1 MAGRKL
7 VERGLADEAIAVYA
21 TLLEET
27 RQQYGDTSIETA
39 PAYYEYGNSLLRAV
53 AKNQRQ
59 QEEQDHQQQQ
69 HDDTETTKEEQRSAA
84 AAAAENRQ
92 QSTKVSEENE
102 ETVKK
107 PAAIGV
113 RVSSKDDGDE
123 NEPDNDEKLEQK
135 SQQDQEKSNRDNDEG
150 DEDLNLALEMME
162 NSFSILEEYQDKTR
176 EGLGSDKCSN
186 QYVEWVKT
194 QFPRILLGL
203 GDTLSTLNRHADAAD
218 TYSRAL
224 ELRKECLQE
233 FEDRE
238 RSSGSKILTIE
249 HLRAHRMVCD
259 ASILIAEALFLCPP
273 GNDVVTTETQS
284 LIVKADERVS
294 YARGYYDQARD
305 ALQEAVVLM
314 GSLSRNVDLGREKE
328 DVCFLATLV
337 MGVGETLAA
346 IDEQATAAAASTEP
360 SKKKAKRG

>member
-1 MAGRKL
+1 
-7 VERGLADEAIAVYA
+7 LADEAIAVYA

-53 AKNQRQ
+53 AKHKQ

-69 HDDTETTKEEQRSAA
+69 LQGDTKKTKEEQRSAA
-84 AAAAENRQ
+84 AAAAENRH
-92 QSTKVSEENE
+92 QSTKVSEGDE
-102 ETVKK
+102 ETDKK
-107 PAAIGV
+107 PAAIV
-113 RVSSKDDGDE
+113 VHKLSKDDADK
-123 NEPDNDEKLEQK
+123 NETDNDTKLEQK

-162 NSFSILEEYQDKTR
+162 NSFSIVEEYKEKSR
-176 EGLGSDKCSN
+176 ESLSGDNCSK
-186 QYVEWVKT
+186 QYLEWVKK

-203 GDTLSTLNRHADAAD
+203 GDTLSTLKRHADAAD
-218 TYSRAL
+218 AFSRAL
-224 ELRKECLQE
+224 ELRKEDLQE

-238 RSSGSKILTIE
+238 RSSGGKNLTIE

-259 ASILIAEALFLCPP
+259 ASILIAEELFLCPP
-273 GNDVVTTETQS
+273 ENDVVTTETKS

-305 ALQEAVVLM
+305 ALQEAIVLM
-314 GSLSRNVDLGREKE
+314 GSLPRNVDLGREKE

-337 MGVGETLAA
+337 MGVGETLAV
-346 IDEQATAAAASTEP
+346 IDEQATAVAAADSTEP
-360 SKKKAKRG
+360 LKKKSKRG